1 MNHFVFMTR
10 STQLKEL
17 FMTFGYKTSLL
28 VESHFPLYFE
38 LTCMKMWRV
47 YSKITP
53 KLSLY
58 VSLLISKK
66 TRILLTCYSDVIS
79 C

>member
-1 MNHFVFMTR
+1 MNRFVFMTR

-53 KLSLY
+53 KLY
-58 VSLLISKK
+58 VSFLISKK
-66 TRILLTCYSDVIS
+66 TRILLTCCSDVIS